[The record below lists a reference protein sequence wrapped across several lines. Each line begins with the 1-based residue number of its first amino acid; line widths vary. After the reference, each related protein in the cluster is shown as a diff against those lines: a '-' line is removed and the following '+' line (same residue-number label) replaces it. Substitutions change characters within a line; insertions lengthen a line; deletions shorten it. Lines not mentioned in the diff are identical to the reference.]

1 MKPVIQP
8 NYSNVMP
15 QRILTRYQQ
24 TSEDLLKLVTLRPDQ
39 YDHAQSIMQ
48 SMFAEKI
55 YNAQPLLMLK
65 DKPTQHWLS

>member
-39 YDHAQSIMQ
+39 YDHAQNIMQ
-48 SMFAEKI
+48 SMFDEKI
-55 YNAQPLLMLK
+55 YNAQ
-65 DKPTQHWLS
+65 HY